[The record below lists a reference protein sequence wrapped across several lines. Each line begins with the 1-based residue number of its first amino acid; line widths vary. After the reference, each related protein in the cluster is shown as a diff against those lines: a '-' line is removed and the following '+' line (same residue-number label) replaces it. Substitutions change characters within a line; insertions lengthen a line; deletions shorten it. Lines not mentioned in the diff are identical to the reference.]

1 MKKTAAIVFSLC
13 VFVMALFS
21 SCEKEMSAEDFM
33 PRDFFNLSMKGKKDG
48 KIFEAD
54 VICSSYEDIEIAF
67 TYPEEL
73 SGFSVKTE
81 GDGYNINAFGVPD
94 ERKSDEIKD
103 TSLLNVIVRSIR
115 LAVFTKHR
123 TITKTENGFEA
134 DVTADTVNVKL
145 DFSEDGYITYLSAPE
160 AGFSA
165 EFQNQG

>member
-1 MKKTAAIVFSLC
+1 MKKAASIVFSVCILAMA
-13 VFVMALFS
+13 VFSA
-21 SCEKEMSAEDFM
+21 CEKEMSAEDFM
-33 PRDFFNLSMKGKKDG
+33 PRDFFSLSMKGEKDG
-48 KIFEAD
+48 KTFEAD

-67 TYPEEL
+67 TYPGEL

-81 GDGYNINAFGVPD
+81 GDGYSINAFGVPD

-115 LAVFTKHR
+115 LAVFTNHKSF
-123 TITKTENGFEA
+123 TKTENGFEA
-134 DVTADTVNVKL
+134 DVIAETVKVKL
-145 DFSEDGYITYLSAPE
+145 GFSEDGYITYLSAPE